1 MDRTTWRK
9 AVEAAYL
16 TMARTPRERLR
27 WITVILDVRVVT
39 LTDDPSG
46 DIGAIVECLRQ
57 DWRACAMR
65 SGYIKRG
72 TRWAGVVEI
81 DLVHPRL
88 LGGAA
93 KRDLIGE
100 LGGVDP
106 ATLTADQRLIIT
118 HLHVVVDCQ
127 GHASPA
133 ILEKDIR
140 AQWPGP
146 RRVHSAKI
154 KPDGTVAD
162 NLERLASYSTKL
174 KFQYSQSWEGKNTK
188 FFMSH
193 EPEWKVWMQRL
204 FDDVG
209 LTTMVFTS
217 VTSRAA
223 ECPFFNAKTVAAQG
237 VTEDSHPLQLIV
249 PHEQEDTTTPRR
261 TQDDMTTLSPTLF
274 IYGCSYDQAN
284 DIVSRHGLTHCEPEA
299 LPVWGIWFEHDADLL
314 AFAMRFH
321 GEIGIEANLALISPG
336 RQSAVEDFIREWRL
350 ESRIERHELLG
361 IWFWDSGD
369 KAIFDADLDADPM
382 SVGD

>member
-1 MDRTTWRK
+1 MDKTTWRK
-9 AVEAAYL
+9 AVKSAYL
-16 TMARTPRERLR
+16 TMARTPRDWLR

-39 LTDDPSG
+39 LTDNPSD
-46 DIGAIVECLRQ
+46 DIGAVVECLRQ

-93 KRDLIGE
+93 KRDLIGK

-118 HLHVVVDCQ
+118 HLHVVVDCR
-127 GHASPA
+127 GHPSPA

-188 FFMSH
+188 FFTAH

-204 FDDVG
+204 LDNVG
-209 LTTMVFTS
+209 LTKFVFAS

-223 ECPFFNAKTVAAQG
+223 ECPFLNEKTVAAQG
-237 VTEDSHPLQLIV
+237 NNEDCDPLQLIIL
-249 PHEQEDTTTPRR
+249 PDQEDTMTLRH
-261 TQDDMTTLSPTLF
+261 TQDDMITLSPKLF

-284 DIVSRHGLTHCEPEA
+284 DIVCRHGLTHCEPEA
-299 LPVWGIWFEHDADLL
+299 LRIWGILFQHDADLL
-314 AFAMRFH
+314 AFIMRFH
-321 GEIGIEANLALISPG
+321 GEIDIEANLALIPSG
-336 RQSAVEDFIREWRL
+336 RQRAVEDFIVEWRL

-361 IWFWDSGD
+361 IWFWDGGD
-369 KAIFDADLDADPM
+369 KAIFDADLDADQV